1 MYMVADITDRD
12 KDMADA
18 KHKAF
23 VIKLDECRNIMN
35 YIFEQTTVSLC
46 YYSSLKKAKD
56 MRNYLNDS
64 YKGADM
70 YSDSIRHYG
79 IGLLEVR

>member
-18 KHKAF
+18 MHKAF
-23 VIKLDECRNIMN
+23 VIKLDESRNIMN

-46 YYSSLKKAKD
+46 YYSSLKKARD
-56 MRNYLNDS
+56 MRDYLNDS
-64 YKGADM
+64 YKSAKM
-70 YSDSIRHYG
+70 YNDNIRHYG
-79 IGLLEVR
+79 IGLLEAR